1 MNRLP
6 RGINGSG
13 FFHVMVQGINKEYI
27 FDKKE
32 YKKEYLDLMI
42 NGRQKYKIT
51 LLAYCIMDNHAHLLI
66 YTDEVYEL
74 SAYMKLINCSFAKF
88 YNKEQRRV
96 GYVFRDR
103 FNSQYIKNK
112 NYLLR
117 CLNYIHMN
125 PVNAN
130 MVSRPEYYTY
140 STYNDFVNKTNI
152 VTDDVIEM
160 IFGKSDNYLYIF
172 SNISNKEIEIMDVDR
187 ENKNFEI
194 ATKIYLEKR
203 NLKLNEIEKD
213 NEKLLDFYQEIVV
226 KKKYKQKQI
235 AGLLQISE
243 GKLSRLI
250 KQMERKKSV

>member
-6 RGINGSG
+6 RYIYESG

-27 FDKKE
+27 FDNQE
-32 YKKEYLDLMI
+32 YKDAYLKLMI
-42 NGRQKYKIT
+42 ENRKKYKIM

-66 YTDEVYEL
+66 YTDKVCEL
-74 SAYMKLINCSFAKF
+74 SAYMKVVNCKFAKF
-88 YNKEQRRV
+88 YNTKQKRV

-103 FNSQYIKNK
+103 FNSQYINNK

-130 MVSRPEYYTY
+130 MVSKPEYYTY
-140 STYNDFVNKTNI
+140 SSYNDYINKTNI
-152 VTDDVIEM
+152 VTDETIEK
-160 IFGKSDNYLYIF
+160 IFGTNKDYLYIMR
-172 SNISNKEIEIMDVDR
+172 NISNKEFEIMDVDR

-194 ATKIYLEKR
+194 ATAIYLEKKG
-203 NLKLNEIEKD
+203 LKLNELKD
-213 NEKLLDFYQEIVV
+213 DNNNLFDFYKEIIV

-235 AGLLQISE
+235 ADLLNMSE
-243 GKLSRLI
+243 TKLSKIL
-250 KQMERKKSV
+250 KKVGRKKSV

>member
-27 FDKKE
+27 FEKEE
-32 YKKEYLDLMI
+32 YKKEYLELII
-42 NGRQKYKIT
+42 NGREKSNIK

-66 YTDEVYEL
+66 YTKNVDEM
-74 SAYMKLINCSFAKF
+74 SAYMKLINCRFARF
-88 YNKEQRRV
+88 YNKEQKRV

-103 FNSQYIKNK
+103 FNSQYINNK

-130 MVSRPEYYTY
+130 MVKKPEYYTY
-140 STYNDFVNKTNI
+140 SSYNSFINKTDI
-152 VTDDVIEM
+152 VTDEIIEI
-160 IFGKSDNYLYIF
+160 IFGKTEGYLHIF
-172 SNISNKEIEIMDVDR
+172 SNISNKEFEIMDVER

-194 ATKIYLEKR
+194 ATKIYLERKE
-203 NLKLNEIEKD
+203 LDLNQIKQKKEELIEFCKEI
-213 NEKLLDFYQEIVV
+213 II
-226 KKKYKQKQI
+226 KKKYKQKQV
-235 AGLLQISE
+235 ANLLRISE
-243 GKLSRLI
+243 GKLSKLM
-250 KQMERKKSV
+250 KKMERKKSV